1 MDLSETPESEFRGHG
16 AYEASGGR
24 FSDAKIRG
32 SFTLVELLVVI
43 AIIAILM
50 ALLFPAFTG
59 VQDQAKRTQAK
70 NDIAQIVT
78 AVNAFYTEY
87 GQYPSDAQ
95 TGSDGTDFFA
105 DDDNA
110 NNILFD
116 ILRGDPANGNVQ
128 IHNPKAIAF
137 FQPTIAKDLANPK
150 SGIGGNSRLYD
161 PWGSCYRVRMD
172 NNYSGA
178 VENPYSGNAG
188 FDPIRLGVI
197 AWSIGKD
204 LDGAKTATGGGD
216 KKTGTNNDD
225 VISWQ

>member
-1 MDLSETPESEFRGHG
+1 MDVRENPMSEIHRHGTPMVSRT
-16 AYEASGGR
+16 R
-24 FSDAKIRG
+24 FSDAKFRG
-32 SFTLVELLVVI
+32 GFSLIEILVVI
-43 AIIAILM
+43 AIVAILM

-87 GQYPSDAQ
+87 GQYPCDAQ
-95 TGSDGTDFFA
+95 TGNEGADFFA
-105 DDDNA
+105 ADDNA
-110 NNILFD
+110 NNTLFD
-116 ILRGDPANGNVQ
+116 ILRGDPTNGNVQ
-128 IHNPKAIAF
+128 TYNPKAIAF
-137 FQPTIAKDLANPK
+137 FQPTIAKDPANPR
-150 SGIGGNSRLYD
+150 SGIGGNGRLYD

-172 NNYSGA
+172 NNYTGA

-188 FDPIRLGVI
+188 FNPIRLGVI

-204 LDGAKTATGGGD
+204 LDGAKTETGGAD
-216 KKTGTNNDD
+216 KKTGTCNDD

>member
-1 MDLSETPESEFRGHG
+1 MDVRENPKSDIHG
-16 AYEASGGR
+16 YGAPIVSGTR
-24 FSDAKIRG
+24 FSDAKFRG
-32 SFTLVELLVVI
+32 GFSLIELLVVI

-78 AVNAFYTEY
+78 AVNAFHTEY
-87 GQYPSDAQ
+87 GQYPCDAQ
-95 TGSDGTDFFA
+95 TGNDGADFFA
-105 DDDNA
+105 DDDNS
-110 NNILFD
+110 NKTLFD

-128 IHNPKAIAF
+128 TYNPKAIAF
-137 FQPTIAKDLANPK
+137 FQPTIAKDLTNPR
-150 SGIGGNSRLYD
+150 SGIGGNGRLYD

-188 FDPIRLGVI
+188 FNPIRLGVI
-197 AWSIGKD
+197 VWSIGKD